1 MLDALKLQKML
12 VPVSGCRTVK
22 KKDMVH
28 NNATPN
34 IEVNPE
40 TYEVRVDGEHIT
52 CLPLDKLSLAQKYFL
67 F

>member
-1 MLDALKLQKML
+1 
-12 VPVSGCRTVK
+12 VRNCRRIG

-28 NNATPN
+28 NSSTPN

-40 TYEVRVDGEHIT
+40 TYEVRVDGTLIT
-52 CLPLDKLSLAQKYFL
+52 CGPARVLPLGQRYFL

>member
-1 MLDALKLQKML
+1 ML
-12 VPVSGCRTVK
+12 VPVSGCRKVT
-22 KKDMVH
+22 KKDMVM
-28 NNATPN
+28 NDATPG

-52 CLPLDKLSLAQKYFL
+52 CKPMEKLSLAQRYFL